1 MLRKGEKM
9 ETIWEII
16 YDCCEDFD
24 PEEITEESR
33 FMEDL
38 EMSSLEF
45 FSMMNEIEQEF
56 GIKISERELQEFIT
70 VGDAIRVISEKA
82 GL

>member
-1 MLRKGEKM
+1 M

-45 FSMMNEIEQEF
+45 FSMMTEIEQEF
-56 GIKISERELQEFIT
+56 GIKI
-70 VGDAIRVISEKA
+70 
-82 GL
+82 

>member
-1 MLRKGEKM
+1 M

-16 YDCCEDFD
+16 YDCCEDFE
-24 PEEITEESR
+24 PKEITEDSR

-45 FSMMNEIEQEF
+45 FSMMTEMEQEF
-56 GIKISERELQEFIT
+56 GIKITERELQEFIT
-70 VGDAIRVISEKA
+70 VGDAIRIISEKA